1 MHTPW
6 LAHAFELPL
15 LEFVVLPYCPA
26 LLSNFLPVEKSRTKT
41 HFFLV
46 FAVSDDDD
54 DVNGKFKL
62 DDLYVVKV
70 GAGSKQQ
77 FQYENGDIQCQFY

>member
-1 MHTPW
+1 MPW

-15 LEFVVLPYCPA
+15 LEFVVLPYCLA
-26 LLSNFLPVEKSRTKT
+26 LLSNFLPVKKTRTKT

-54 DVNGKFKL
+54 NVNRKFKL

>member
-1 MHTPW
+1 M
-6 LAHAFELPL
+6 ARSRFRAASSRICCF
-15 LEFVVLPYCPA
+15 A
-26 LLSNFLPVEKSRTKT
+26 LLSCPVVQFPSCKKEQNQNS
-41 HFFLV
+41 LLSCLCG
-46 FAVSDDDD
+46 SDDDD